1 MSDYSKIF
9 IRLGH
14 DTLANGNFTGATGYL
29 TERSVIDAYGNA
41 IKKQLAALGYTVKT
55 YRSTAGTYSTSFEAL
70 KAGVAAAE
78 DWGADVFI
86 SCHANS
92 YSSSST
98 NGTEVYYNNV
108 YFSEWLAEDVRGTV
122 CDCLGTKSRG
132 AKDGIDAGYYEM
144 KNTTIPAIIIEP
156 LFVTNQSDCNKFT
169 NYGGSKLGKAIAN
182 TIDAAIMSYT

>member
-14 DTLANGNFTGATGYL
+14 DTLENGNFTGAEGYL
-29 TERSVIDAYGNA
+29 KEKSVIDAYGNA
-41 IKKQLAALGYTVKT
+41 IKKQLAALGYTVKA
-55 YRSTAGTYSTSFEAL
+55 YRSTSGTYSTSSKAL
-70 KAGVAAAE
+70 KAGVTAAKN
-78 DWGADVFI
+78 WGADVFI

-92 YSSSST
+92 AATASA

-108 YFSEWLAEDVRGTV
+108 YFSELLAEDVCSTV
-122 CDCLGTKSRG
+122 CDCLGTVSRG

-169 NYGGSKLGKAIAN
+169 NYDGSNLGKAIAN

>member
-14 DTLANGNFTGATGYL
+14 DTLSNGTFTGASGFL
-29 TERSVIDAYGNA
+29 TEKSVIDTYGNA
-41 IKKQLAALGYTVKT
+41 IKTQLSSLGYTVKT
-55 YRSTAGTYSTSFEAL
+55 YRSTAGTYSTSSEAL

-92 YSSSST
+92 SSSSSA

-108 YFSEWLAEDVRGTV
+108 YFSEWLAEDVHSTI
-122 CDCLGTKSRG
+122 CDCLDTTSRG
-132 AKDGIDAGYYEM
+132 AKDGVDAGYYEM
-144 KNTTIPAIIIEP
+144 KNTSIPAILIEP
-156 LFVTNQSDCNKFT
+156 FFVTNQSDCNKYT

-182 TIDAAIMSYT
+182 VIDAAIMSYT